1 MRRIRLSLFG
11 LGLLAAMP
19 SFAGPAGTLGPAAI
33 AAPDKVYPPLP
44 TLAMLPPASGG
55 GGGGGGEPAPA
66 TTGHRKVATLKL
78 RKSAEPMPRM
88 VVSDASHAYLASIEH
103 QLEQALQK

>member
-55 GGGGGGEPAPA
+55 GEPAPA

>member
-1 MRRIRLSLFG
+1 MRIRLFLFG
-11 LGLLAAMP
+11 FGLLAAMP
-19 SFAGPAGTLGPAAI
+19 SFAGPADTPSPAAM

-44 TLAMLPPASGG
+44 TLAMLPPPAAGS
-55 GGGGGGEPAPA
+55 EPAPA
-66 TTGHRKVATLKL
+66 TTSRRKVAAIKL
-78 RKSAEPMPRM
+78 RKSPEPTPRM

>member
-55 GGGGGGEPAPA
+55 GGGEPPA

>member
-19 SFAGPAGTLGPAAI
+19 SFAGPAGSLAPAAM
-33 AAPDKVYPPLP
+33 ASPDRVYPPLP
-44 TLAMLPPASGG
+44 TLAMLPPPLSAGG
-55 GGGGGGEPAPA
+55 SEPAPA
-66 TTGHRKVATLKL
+66 AAGRRKVVALKF
-78 RKSAEPMPRM
+78 RKSAEPTPRM
-88 VVSDASHAYLASIEH
+88 VVSDASHTYLAGIEH